1 MPLLFIVF
9 YSLVNIL
16 AVVGNERLHSELQK
30 KLLASFPQLNILK
43 LPKSGGLVLKDAA
56 FRRHQMM
63 KGIKS
68 YFYGPQMEYSAFP
81 VIVPFNDLH
90 IRRIGEGPVAP
101 SSALPLGA
109 TRKVDESR
117 IIRIEFLQSSSAAPN
132 TLFVQPKSLLNSIL
146 AISQASI
153 GDEMAI
159 AEMPVA
165 GFVLVTAVDEVKN
178 RITFL
183 SPVPGRFPFPY
194 LLLGT
199 IKYLE

>member
-1 MPLLFIVF
+1 M
-9 YSLVNIL
+9 YLVNIL
-16 AVVGNERLHSELQK
+16 AVIGNERLHSELQK
-30 KLLASFPQLNILK
+30 KLAATNPNLDILK

-56 FRRHQMM
+56 FRRYQMM

-81 VIVPFNDLH
+81 VIVPFKDLH

-117 IIRIEFLQSSSAAPN
+117 IVRVELLQSASLAPN
-132 TLFVQPKSLLNSIL
+132 TVFVQPKSLLNSIL
-146 AISQASI
+146 AISQAEI
-153 GDEMAI
+153 ADESSI
-159 AEMPVA
+159 AEKPVA
-165 GFVLVTAVDEVKN
+165 GFVLVTAVDEIKN
-178 RITFL
+178 KITFL
-183 SPVPGRFPFPY
+183 SPVPGRLPFSY